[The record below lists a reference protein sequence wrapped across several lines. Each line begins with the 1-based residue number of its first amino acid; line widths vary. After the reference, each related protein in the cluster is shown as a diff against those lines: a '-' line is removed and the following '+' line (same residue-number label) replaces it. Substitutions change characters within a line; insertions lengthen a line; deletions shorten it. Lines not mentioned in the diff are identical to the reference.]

1 MRRLWDRVMAWG
13 VGVVDTSR
21 GLQYA
26 FLLAVVGLVVML
38 AIMFTGPPVSQ
49 IFSEHAPLYAPP
61 LPLLPP
67 GALVR
72 TTVPTGLRLRDDA
85 SREANIIATLPEGEQ
100 LFIADHPGELSPLND
115 GYLDWYRVEWNP
127 GGVPWPSGNVAN
139 PVSTKSGFV
148 ASGLPVDAVTY
159 LELVPVVCDT
169 EAPTLTSLALM
180 TPYARS
186 VCFGGRTLTILGR
199 AVSGFGGPLE
209 PGTGGPP
216 EPGTYAP
223 PWLFG
228 FGSIGGIANH
238 DALFIYRYQPGLEL
252 PAIADGTTVV
262 VTGHFDDPASA
273 SCVVEADGLHSS
285 RPETA
290 QTYCAEQFVA
300 THIALA
306 SQ

>member
-1 MRRLWDRVMAWG
+1 MRRLWTAFAHWSKHRRDSL
-13 VGVVDTSR
+13 VD
-21 GLQYA
+21 YA
-26 FLLAVVGLVVML
+26 MLLAFV
-38 AIMFTGPPVSQ
+38 AIVAVSAMVFLGPTVSQ
-49 IFSEHAPLYAPP
+49 VYSDHASLYVPP

-72 TTVPTGLRLRDDA
+72 TTVPTGLHLRDGA
-85 SREANIIATLPEGEQ
+85 SREANIIDTLPEGEQ
-100 LFIADHPGELSPLND
+100 LFIVDHPAELSPLSD

-127 GGVPWPSGNVAN
+127 GGVPWPSSNVAS

-148 ASGLPVDAVTY
+148 AHGLPLDEVTY

-169 EAPTLTSLALM
+169 ETPTLTSLALM

-186 VCFGGRTLTILGR
+186 VCFGGQTLTIQGR
-199 AVSGFGGPLE
+199 AVFGFGGPLG
-209 PGTGGPP
+209 PGTGGPLG
-216 EPGTYAP
+216 PGTYEP
-223 PWLFG
+223 SWLFG
-228 FGSIGGIANH
+228 FGSNGGIANN

-273 SCVVEADGLHSS
+273 SCVVEAGGLDSS

-290 QTYCAEQFVA
+290 QTYCAEQFVV
-300 THIALA
+300 TRIAPA